1 MLISAGQGFHLS
13 ENKYTDKRKKTDK
26 VDKNPENEK
35 HEILAKH
42 FTLGPGG

>member
-1 MLISAGQGFHLS
+1 MLNSAGQGFHLS

-35 HEILAKH
+35 HEILENLS
-42 FTLGPGG
+42 TLGLGG